1 MAMTLVR
8 SAAQKCAK
16 ATSVRAMI
24 VRAHSTASTGNSSD
38 AGGRKGQGEY
48 KKKPRAGGEGGDSEL
63 YDPYKLYQES
73 SGSRGYREFNPDL
86 YQGEDLNFT
95 WEEPEQMMADKS
107 WPATSG
113 SDLFADLFN
122 VTGTAPTGETLEL
135 VLAESFKRMGHKG
148 INAIELPDIS
158 VKIDENDPDREALEL
173 MKLSLLN
180 NGRIKMDDKNEIM
193 TSIIDEIEHLR
204 KDKTTL
210 FKGLE

>member
-1 MAMTLVR
+1 MALTQLVR
-8 SAAQKCAK
+8 TAAQQCAK
-16 ATSVRAMI
+16 AAAARSTLSASSALVRAQ
-24 VRAHSTASTGNSSD
+24 STAAGSKGGN
-38 AGGRKGQGEY
+38 KEF
-48 KKKPRAGGEGGDSEL
+48 KKKPRGADAENEGL
-63 YDPYKLYQES
+63 YDPYKEYQES
-73 SGSRGYREFNPDL
+73 SGTRGYREFNPDL

-122 VTGTAPTGETLEL
+122 VSGKAPSDEKLEL
-135 VLAESFKRMGHKG
+135 ILAEAFKRMGHKG

-158 VKIDENDPDREALEL
+158 VKIDENDPDREALEI

-193 TSIIDEIEHLR
+193 KSLIDEIDHLR

>member
-16 ATSVRAMI
+16 STGAALRASLARAQSTSA
-24 VRAHSTASTGNSSD
+24 AAGGNSGNSSNS
-38 AGGRKGQGEY
+38 GKEY
-48 KKKPRAGGEGGDSEL
+48 KKKPRSGDNDGEL

-86 YQGEDLNFT
+86 YQGENLNFT

-113 SDLFADLFN
+113 TDLFADLLN
-122 VTGTAPTGETLEL
+122 VSGKAPTGEKLEL
-135 VLAESFKRMGHKG
+135 ILAEAFKRMGHKG
-148 INAIELPDIS
+148 IDAVELPEIS
-158 VKIDENDPDREALEL
+158 VQIDENDPDREALEI

-193 TSIIDEIEHLR
+193 KSLVDEIEHLR